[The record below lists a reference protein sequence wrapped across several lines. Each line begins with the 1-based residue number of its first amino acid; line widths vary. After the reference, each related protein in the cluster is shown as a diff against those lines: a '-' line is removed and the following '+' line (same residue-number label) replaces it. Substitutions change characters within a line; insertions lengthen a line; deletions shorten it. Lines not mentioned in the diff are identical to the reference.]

1 MASDFEVVVLVDEDD
16 VTVGTAEKQAAHRSP
31 GALHRAVSA
40 WLVDDRGRVVLQRRA
55 WSKYHFAGRWSNACC
70 THPRP
75 GEATIDAVRRRL
87 HEELGVRPDVVP
99 VGTFVYRAVD
109 PDSDLVEHELDHVFV
124 GVLTDR
130 PTPDPAEVA
139 EVVTIEPEVLARHL
153 HDARLATRYTPW
165 LADVMAIASR
175 AHTA

>member
-1 MASDFEVVVLVDEDD
+1 MALDSEFVVLVDEHD
-16 VTVGTAEKQAAHRSP
+16 TAFGEAEKHAAHHPP

-40 WLVDDRGRVVLQRRA
+40 WLVDDRGRVLLQRRA

-87 HEELGVRPDVVP
+87 DEELGVRPEVRP
-99 VGTFVYRAVD
+99 AGSFVYRAVD
-109 PDSDLVEHELDHVFV
+109 PTSELVEHELDHVFV

-130 PTPDPAEVA
+130 PTPDPAEVV
-139 EVVTIEPEVLARHL
+139 EVRLIEPRVLVRHL
-153 HDARLATRYTPW
+153 RDPARATRYTPW
-165 LADVMAIASR
+165 LADVMAIADR